1 MARQLDYEWEK
12 EWVNGKTWVAVA
24 GEDFPEGEEELF
36 LVWLQQMANVEDKWA
51 ITRITRMRYS
61 SGRRH
66 PRLRQGQQ
74 VASGGRCR
82 GRAATAEPQVTAGTR
97 VTVVNCR
104 PPCAIALTEVP
115 AMDPSSGDGLHRPSG
130 YELGQ
135 RSGRNEC
142 VKPADHPGC

>member
-61 SGRRH
+61 SAKAVIFTLVERDDDIH
-66 PRLRQGQQ
+66 
-74 VASGGRCR
+74 
-82 GRAATAEPQVTAGTR
+82 
-97 VTVVNCR
+97 
-104 PPCAIALTEVP
+104 
-115 AMDPSSGDGLHRPSG
+115 DYDKDGNR
-130 YELGQ
+130 
-135 RSGRNEC
+135 
-142 VKPADHPGC
+142 